1 MIKYNYGTGRR
12 KTSVA
17 RVFIKPGKGEIIIN
31 DKKLDVYFN
40 RELHRKSVLKPL
52 IIANTM
58 DKIDV
63 FITVKGGGITGQ
75 ADAIKLG
82 LARALIDFD
91 GEYRKALKSEGLI
104 TRDSRMVERK
114 KYGKPKARKSSQY
127 SKR

>member
-1 MIKYNYGTGRR
+1 MNKYNYGTGRR

-17 RVFIKPGKGEIIIN
+17 RVFIKPGKGEIIVN
-31 DKKLDVYFN
+31 DKKYDEYFN
-40 RELHRKSVLKPL
+40 RELHRRSVLRPL
-52 IIANTM
+52 EVVNTL
-58 DKIDV
+58 DKIDAY
-63 FITVKGGGITGQ
+63 ITVKGGGITGQ

-82 LARALIDFD
+82 LARALIEFNSS
-91 GEYRKALKSEGLI
+91 YRKALKAEGLV

>member
-1 MIKYNYGTGRR
+1 MKYNYGTGRR

-31 DKKLDVYFN
+31 DKRLEEYFI
-40 RELHRKSVLKPL
+40 REVHRKSILKPL
-52 IIANTM
+52 TVVNTV
-58 DKIDV
+58 DKIDA

-91 GEYRKALKSEGLI
+91 SGYRKALKSEGLL

-114 KYGKPKARKSSQY
+114 KYGKPKARKSPQY